1 MYRHWIA
8 FHISAMQGACTVVT
22 STSTV
27 LTSTSTRTL
36 SMSTSTSTST
46 EYYISAIFT
55 EYLKFIEVKVS
66 HIPSHFSLEH
76 FDISIIEIDPHG
88 KIILKKIQRVPIL

>member
-22 STSTV
+22 STST
-27 LTSTSTRTL
+27 STRTL

-46 EYYISAIFT
+46 RNLYSSCT
-55 EYLKFIEVKVS
+55 RVRV
-66 HIPSHFSLEH
+66 
-76 FDISIIEIDPHG
+76 
-88 KIILKKIQRVPIL
+88 RVPSTTSLLVTEDVCYSHSVVAFMQWCDVCVQ